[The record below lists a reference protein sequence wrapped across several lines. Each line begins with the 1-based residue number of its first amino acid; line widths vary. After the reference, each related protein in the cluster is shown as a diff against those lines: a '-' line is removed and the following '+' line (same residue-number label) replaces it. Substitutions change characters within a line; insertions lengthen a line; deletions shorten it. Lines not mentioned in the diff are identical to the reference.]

1 MAAPATQHTG
11 HVIAGAHRD
20 TATDRIEVRNPATEQ
35 VIGSVPAGTPADV
48 DAAVNAASEAFGAWS
63 ATPVADRAALIRRV
77 SAGLAGRGEQLA
89 AATTAEMGSPITF
102 ARRVQAALPV
112 ATSAG
117 IADLLDG
124 DFAFAEEIGNSLVVR
139 EPFGVVGAITPWNYP
154 LHQIVAKVI
163 PAIAAGNTVVLKP
176 SEIAPSVA
184 NILLDVL
191 AEAGLPAGVVNLV
204 HGLGP
209 VVGEAIA
216 AHPGVDLVSFTGSTR
231 AGRRVSVVAAE
242 TIKRVALEL
251 GGKSANVILDDADL
265 NKAVKLG
272 VANCYMN
279 GGQTCTAWT
288 RMLVPADKHDEAVEL
303 AVAAAAKY
311 GVGDPTDEGTRIGP
325 MSSGAGRDRVRGY
338 LETGVAEGATLA
350 TGGAEPVDG
359 LSTGYYV
366 RPTVFGGVTPEMIIA
381 QEEIFGPVLSIM
393 PYADEDDA
401 VRIANSTIYGLAG
414 GVFSA
419 DQDHALAVA
428 KRLRTGQVDVNGGAF
443 NPIAPFG
450 GYRQSGNGREYGHF
464 GLEEFL
470 EIKSIQR

>member
-11 HVIAGAHRD
+11 HVIAGEQRD
-20 TATDRIEVRNPATEQ
+20 TATERIEVRNPATEQ

-48 DAAVNAASEAFGAWS
+48 DAAVTAASEAFAAWS
-63 ATPVADRAALIRRV
+63 ATSVAERAALIRRV
-77 SAGLAGRGEQLA
+77 SAGLAERGEQLA

-112 ATSAG
+112 ATSSG

-124 DFAFAEEIGNSLVVR
+124 DFAFSEEIGNSLVVR

-176 SEIAPSVA
+176 SEIAPAVA

-191 AEAGLPAGVVNLV
+191 AEAGLPDGVVNLV

-311 GVGDPTDEGTRIGP
+311 SVGDPTDEGTRIGP
-325 MSSGAGRDRVRGY
+325 MSSDAGRDRVRGY
-338 LETGVAEGATLA
+338 LEKGVAEGATLA
-350 TGGAEPVDG
+350 TGGVDPVDG

-366 RPTVFGGVTPEMIIA
+366 RPTVFGGVTPEMTIA

>member
-1 MAAPATQHTG
+1 MAAPATQYTG
-11 HVIAGAHRD
+11 HVIGGERRD
-20 TATDRIEVRNPATEQ
+20 DAAERIEVRNPATEQ
-35 VIGSVPAGTPADV
+35 VIGSVPAGTAADV
-48 DAAVNAASEAFGAWS
+48 DAAVAAASQAFESWA
-63 ATPVADRAALIRRV
+63 ATPVTDRAALVRRV
-77 SAGLAGRGEQLA
+77 SAGLAARGEQIA
-89 AATTAEMGSPITF
+89 AAITAEMGSPITF
-102 ARRVQAALPV
+102 ARRVQAGLPV
-112 ATSAG
+112 GTSAG

-124 DFAFAEEIGNSLVVR
+124 GFAFSEEIGNSLVLR

-154 LHQIVAKVI
+154 LHQIVAKVV

-176 SEIAPSVA
+176 SELAPSVA

-191 AEAGLPAGVVNLV
+191 ADAGLPAGVVNLV

-231 AGRRVSVVAAE
+231 AGKRVSVVAAE
-242 TIKRVALEL
+242 TVKRVALEL

-265 NKAVKLG
+265 AKAVKLG
-272 VANCYMN
+272 VANCFMN

-288 RMLVPADKHDEAVEL
+288 RMLVPAGQHDEAVEL

-311 GVGDPTDEGTRIGP
+311 GVGDPADEATRIGP
-325 MSSGAGRDRVRGY
+325 MSSSAGRDRVRGY
-338 LETGVAEGATLA
+338 IETGIAQGASLA
-350 TGGAEPVDG
+350 TGGAGPVEG
-359 LSTGYYV
+359 LPTGYYV
-366 RPTVFGGVTPEMIIA
+366 RPTVFGGVTPDTTIA

-414 GVFSA
+414 GVFSG
-419 DQDHALAVA
+419 DQDRALAVA

-443 NPIAPFG
+443 NPVAPFG